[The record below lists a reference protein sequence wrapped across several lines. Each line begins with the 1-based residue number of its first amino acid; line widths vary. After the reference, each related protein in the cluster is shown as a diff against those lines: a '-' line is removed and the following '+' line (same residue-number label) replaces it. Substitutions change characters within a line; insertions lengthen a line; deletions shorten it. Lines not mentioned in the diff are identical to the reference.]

1 MKIEAFLLCDAA
13 TDSQGKLNV
22 LGAFDTIFA
31 KKTPVIHQSCS
42 IALRIRFSKLEE
54 GEHKIKIDI
63 VDEDGKKIV
72 PTMNGSLNV
81 KIGERLFSSVVNL
94 VLNIQRL
101 KLDKFGEYS
110 VNLAIDGRE
119 VSDLPVYLGEIKL

>member
-31 KKTPVIHQSCS
+31 KKTPVLHQSCS

-63 VDEDGKKIV
+63 VNEDGGKIV
-72 PTMNGSLNV
+72 PSMDGNLSV
-81 KIGERLFSSVVNL
+81 KIGEKMFSSVVNL

-101 KLDKFGEYS
+101 KFENFGEYS
-110 VNLAIDGRE
+110 INLAIDGRE
-119 VSDLPVYLGEIKL
+119 ASSLPVYFREIK